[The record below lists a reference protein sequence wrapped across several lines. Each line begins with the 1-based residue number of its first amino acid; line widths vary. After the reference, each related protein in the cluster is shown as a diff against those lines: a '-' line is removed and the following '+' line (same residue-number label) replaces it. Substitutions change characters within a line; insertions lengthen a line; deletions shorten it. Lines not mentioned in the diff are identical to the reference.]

1 MPTDEE
7 QIRQLV
13 ATWMS
18 ATKAG
23 EIDKV
28 LELMTDDVVFLVP
41 GKQFGKQEFVRGM
54 QSQATAG
61 IQFEGES
68 EIEEIQIL
76 GDTAFMISHLT
87 VKVRQPASSAMVVRS
102 GHTLSVFRKEN
113 GAWRLARD
121 ANLLA
126 IESTN

>member
-7 QIRQLV
+7 QIRDLV
-13 ATWMS
+13 ATWMA

-23 EIDKV
+23 DLDKV

-41 GKQFGKQEFVRGM
+41 GKKFGKQEFVEGM
-54 QSQATAG
+54 RSQAAAA

-68 EIEEIQIL
+68 EIEELQIV
-76 GDTAFMISHLT
+76 GDTAFMISHLA
-87 VKVRQPASSAMVVRS
+87 VKVRQPASSAIVARS

-121 ANLLA
+121 ANLLG
-126 IESTN
+126 NDVN